1 MSKFKNP
8 TNPSF
13 ASLRRR
19 RDADAEAEAE
29 ADPEADPW
37 LYYSHVPAYPYHAHP
52 YHPAPLAYTLPAP
65 LHFLHSYYR
74 HVGCTN
80 YLGAAVP
87 CAL

>member
-1 MSKFKNP
+1 MSKLKNP

-19 RDADAEAEAE
+19 RDADAEAE